1 MRNIITLLVVC
12 FTTITFAQE
21 VKFGKVSKAELEEK
35 FYPGDSLAEA
45 AYLLR
50 KRSTYY
56 AYNKNKGFTVV
67 TEVHNRLKI
76 YTKDGFDKANI
87 YIPYYS
93 LSENRESVSSVKG
106 YTYSIDNGKIE
117 KEKISK
123 SNIFDEKR
131 NKYYNVKKIAMPNVR
146 EGSIIEWKYK
156 LVSPRYWNIDDA
168 EFQFDIPV
176 KQLDYNIEHPEWFIF
191 DKTPKGYFLVTPR
204 MSKRSG
210 SISSSS
216 RVRSETRRS
225 TGGVATSSNVVT
237 NTTNLLYDKTV
248 FNAKNIPALRAG
260 EPFVSNIRNYRG
272 GMKYELSAVNYPN
285 SPVKTFSRTWENV
298 AKEIYKLESF
308 GGELRKTSF
317 YKSDLDA
324 LLANASSDN
333 EKISAVFEFVKSKIK
348 WNGYTGKYPESSIRK
363 AYKEGSGNS
372 GAINLLLTSMLRE
385 AGFNANP
392 VLTSTRRNGVP
403 LFPTMDGFNYV
414 IASITTPNGIML
426 LDATDEYS
434 GVNVLPLRVM
444 NWNGRLVRPDG
455 SSSAIGLVPK
465 RHRLE
470 DNFVNVKLT
479 DDGMVEGMVRTKY
492 TGLNAMNYRKRN
504 NVLKE
509 DDVIAK
515 LEENYSIEIDNF
527 KVTNEKNIYKPLAR
541 LFKFS
546 SEDLVE
552 DISGKLYVKPLLF
565 FGFENNPFK
574 IDERKYPVDFGI
586 PWKDKNS
593 ITIQIPEGYKVE
605 SIPEVAAIGLPD
617 GLGLFKYQVK
627 VTGNK
632 IKVISILQFNQGV
645 ILPQYYKQL
654 KDFFKQ
660 IVEKQTEKI
669 VISKS

>member
-1 MRNIITLLVVC
+1 MRNIITLIVV
-12 FTTITFAQE
+12 FLTTITFAQE
-21 VKFGKVSKAELEEK
+21 VKFGKVSKEALEET
-35 FYPGDSLAEA
+35 FYPGDSIAEA

-56 AYNKNKGFTVV
+56 TYNKNKGFSVI
-67 TEVHNRLKI
+67 TEVHNVLKI
-76 YTKDGFDKANI
+76 YTKEGLNKANI
-87 YIPYYS
+87 FIPYYKD
-93 LSENRESVSSVKG
+93 SESKESVTSLKG
-106 YTYSIDNGKIE
+106 YSYTLDNGRIQ

-131 NKYYNVKKIAMPNVR
+131 NKYYNVKKIAMPNVK
-146 EGSIIEWKYK
+146 EGSVIEWKYK
-156 LVSPRYWNIDDA
+156 LVSPRFWSIDDA

-176 KQLDYNIEHPEWFIF
+176 KQLDYTIEHPEWFIF

-216 RVRSETRRS
+216 RVRSETR
-225 TGGVATSSNVVT
+225 TAMGGVATSSDVVT
-237 NTTNLLYDKTV
+237 NSTNLLYDKTEYS
-248 FNAKNIPALRAG
+248 AKDIPALRVG

-272 GMKYELSAVNYPN
+272 GMKFELSAVNYPN
-285 SPVKTFSRTWENV
+285 SPMKTFSKTWKDV
-298 AKEIYKLESF
+298 SKQIYKSASF
-308 GGELRKTSF
+308 GGELAKSSF

-324 LLANASSDN
+324 LIANASSDN
-333 EKISAVFEFVKSKIK
+333 EKILAIFEFVKSKVK
-348 WNGYTGKYPESSIRK
+348 WNGYTGKYPETTIRK

-385 AGFNANP
+385 AGFDANP

-426 LDATDEYS
+426 LDATEAYS

-444 NWNGRLVRPDG
+444 NWNGRLVKRDG

-492 TGLNAMNYRKRN
+492 TGLNAMSYRKKN

-509 DDVIAK
+509 EDVIAK

-527 KVTNEKNIYKPLAR
+527 KVTNDKNIYKPLAR

-605 SIPEVAAIGLPD
+605 AIPEVAAIGLPD

-632 IKVISILQFNQGV
+632 IKVVSLLQFNEGV

-669 VISKS
+669 VLSRS